1 MADAQTIPAKPR
13 DRAGK
18 GAARAVRREGLV
30 PCVVYGENKD
40 PLSISIDPRVIM
52 KGLELGHFFN
62 TIYSIDVEGGAKE
75 RALPRDV
82 QFHPVT
88 DDPLHVDFLRVGR
101 NTRISVAIPVVFVNE
116 EECPALNEGGQLA
129 INRHEVEV
137 NCSASDIPEEIVADL
152 TGLQIGDTIRIS
164 SITLPDGVEPTITDR
179 DFVIANLQA
188 ATIAEPVET
197 DEDESD
203 ESTED
208 EAEAAEDDADEE
220 SEE

>member
-1 MADAQTIPAKPR
+1 MADAHTIPAKPR

-52 KGLELGHFFN
+52 KGLIEGHFFN
-62 TIYSIDVEGGAKE
+62 TIYSIDVEGGATE

-88 DDPLHVDFLRVGR
+88 DNPLHVDFLRVGR
-101 NTRISVAIPVVFVNE
+101 NTRISVMIPVVFTNE
-116 EECPALNEGGQLA
+116 DDCPALKEGGQLS

-137 NCSASDIPEEIVADL
+137 HCSANDIPEELVADL

-164 SITLPDGVEPTITDR
+164 SINLPDGVVPAITDR
-179 DFVIANLQA
+179 DFVIANLQG
-188 ATIAEPVET
+188 ATISEPVET
-197 DEDESD
+197 DDE
-203 ESTED
+203 EVE
-208 EAEAAEDDADEE
+208 EEDDSEDEE

>member
-1 MADAQTIPAKPR
+1 MADAHTIPAKTR

-52 KGLELGHFFN
+52 KGLEQGHFFN
-62 TIYSIDVEGGAKE
+62 TIYSIDVEGGANE

-82 QFHPVT
+82 QFHGVS
-88 DDPLHVDFLRVGR
+88 DAPLHVDFLRVGR
-101 NTRISVAIPVVFVNE
+101 NTRISVMIPVVFANE
-116 EECPALNEGGQLA
+116 EDCPALNEGGQLA

-137 NCSASDIPEEIVADL
+137 NCSANAIPEELVADL
-152 TGLQIGDTIRIS
+152 AGLQIGDTIRIS
-164 SITLPDGVEPTITDR
+164 SISLPDGVEPTITDR

-188 ATIAEPVET
+188 ATIAEPVEAE
-197 DEDESD
+197 EDE
-203 ESTED
+203 EGAE
-208 EAEAAEDDADEE
+208 EAAEEESADEGT
-220 SEE
+220 EE

>member
-1 MADAQTIPAKPR
+1 MADAHTIPAKPR

-52 KGLELGHFFN
+52 KGLIEGHFFN
-62 TIYSIDVEGGAKE
+62 TIYAIDVEGGTNE

-88 DDPLHVDFLRVGR
+88 DVPLHVDFLRIGR
-101 NTRISVAIPVVFVNE
+101 NTRISVSIPVVFANE
-116 EECPALNEGGQLA
+116 DDCPALNEGGQLS
-129 INRHEVEV
+129 IVRHEVEV
-137 NCSASDIPEEIVADL
+137 HCSANDIPEEFVADL
-152 TGLQIGDTIRIS
+152 TGLHIGDTIRIS
-164 SITLPDGVEPTITDR
+164 SISLPDGVEPTITDR
-179 DFVIANLQA
+179 DFVIANLLG
-188 ATIAEPVET
+188 ATIAEPVEG
-197 DEDESD
+197 EDEGEEGAADD
-203 ESTED
+203 ES
-208 EAEAAEDDADEE
+208 ADEE

>member
-1 MADAQTIPAKPR
+1 MADAHTIPAKPR

-52 KGLELGHFFN
+52 KGLIEGHFFN
-62 TIYSIDVEGGAKE
+62 TIYAIDVEGGKNE

-88 DDPLHVDFLRVGR
+88 DAPLHVDFLRIGR
-101 NTRISVAIPVVFVNE
+101 NTRISVAIPVVFANE
-116 EECPALNEGGQLA
+116 DDCPALNEGGQLA

-137 NCSASDIPEEIVADL
+137 NCSANDIPEEFVADL

-164 SITLPDGVEPTITDR
+164 NITLPEGVVPTITDR

-188 ATIAEPVET
+188 ATIAEPVE
-197 DEDESD
+197 DEEGEEGESAEETSD
-203 ESTED
+203 EEGS
-208 EAEAAEDDADEE
+208 ADEE

>member
-1 MADAQTIPAKPR
+1 MADAHTIPAKTR

-52 KGLELGHFFN
+52 KGLEQGHFFN
-62 TIYSIDVEGGAKE
+62 TIYSIDVEGGANE

-82 QFHPVT
+82 QFHPVS
-88 DDPLHVDFLRVGR
+88 DAPLHVDFLRVGR
-101 NTRISVAIPVVFVNE
+101 NTRISVMIPVVFANE
-116 EECPALNEGGQLA
+116 EDCPALNEGGQLA

-137 NCSASDIPEEIVADL
+137 NCSANAIPEELVADL
-152 TGLQIGDTIRIS
+152 AGLQIGDTIRIS
-164 SITLPDGVEPTITDR
+164 SISLPDGVEPTITDR

-188 ATIAEPVET
+188 ATIAEPVEAE
-197 DEDESD
+197 EDE
-203 ESTED
+203 EGAE
-208 EAEAAEDDADEE
+208 EAAEEESADEGT
-220 SEE
+220 EE

>member
-1 MADAQTIPAKPR
+1 MADAHTIPAKTR

-52 KGLELGHFFN
+52 KGLEQGHFFN
-62 TIYSIDVEGGAKE
+62 TIYSIDVEGGANE

-82 QFHPVT
+82 QFHPVS
-88 DDPLHVDFLRVGR
+88 DAPLHVDFLRVGR
-101 NTRISVAIPVVFVNE
+101 NTRISVMIPVVFANE
-116 EECPALNEGGQLA
+116 EDCPALNEGGQLA

-137 NCSASDIPEEIVADL
+137 NCSANAIPEELVADL
-152 TGLQIGDTIRIS
+152 AGLQIGDTIRIS

-188 ATIAEPVET
+188 ATIAEPVEAE
-197 DEDESD
+197 EDE
-203 ESTED
+203 EGAE
-208 EAEAAEDDADEE
+208 EAAEEESADEGT
-220 SEE
+220 EE

>member
-1 MADAQTIPAKPR
+1 MADAHTIPAKTR

-52 KGLELGHFFN
+52 KGLEQGHFFN
-62 TIYSIDVEGGAKE
+62 TIYSIAVEGGANE

-82 QFHPVT
+82 QFHPVS
-88 DDPLHVDFLRVGR
+88 DAPLHVDFLRVGR
-101 NTRISVAIPVVFVNE
+101 NTRISVMIPVVFANE
-116 EECPALNEGGQLA
+116 EDCPALNEGGQLA

-137 NCSASDIPEEIVADL
+137 NCSANAIPEELVADL
-152 TGLQIGDTIRIS
+152 AGLQIGDTIRIS
-164 SITLPDGVEPTITDR
+164 SISLPDGVEPTITDR

-188 ATIAEPVET
+188 ATIAEPVEAE
-197 DEDESD
+197 EDE
-203 ESTED
+203 EGAE
-208 EAEAAEDDADEE
+208 EAAEEESADEGT
-220 SEE
+220 EE

>member
-1 MADAQTIPAKPR
+1 MADAHTIPAKPR

-52 KGLELGHFFN
+52 KGLIEGHFFN
-62 TIYSIDVEGGAKE
+62 TIYAIDVEGGKSE

-88 DDPLHVDFLRVGR
+88 DVPLHVDFLRIGR
-101 NTRISVAIPVVFVNE
+101 NTRISVSIPVVFANE
-116 EECPALNEGGQLA
+116 DDCPALNEGGQLA
-129 INRHEVEV
+129 IVRHEVEV
-137 NCSASDIPEEIVADL
+137 NCSANDIPEEFIADL

-164 SITLPDGVEPTITDR
+164 SITLPADVEPVITDR

-188 ATIAEPVET
+188 ATIAEPVEEEGEEG
-197 DEDESD
+197 EDG
-203 ESTED
+203 
-208 EAEAAEDDADEE
+208 AEDSADEESADEE

>member
-1 MADAQTIPAKPR
+1 MADAHTIPAKPR
-13 DRAGK
+13 ERAGK

-52 KGLELGHFFN
+52 KGLEEGHFFN
-62 TIYSIDVEGGAKE
+62 TIYSIDVEGASSE

-88 DDPLHVDFLRVGR
+88 DNPLHVDFLRVGR
-101 NTRISVAIPVVFVNE
+101 NTRISVMIPVVFANE
-116 EECPALNEGGQLA
+116 DDCPALNEGGQLA

-137 NCSASDIPEEIVADL
+137 NCSANDIPEEFVVDL
-152 TGLQIGDTIRIS
+152 TGLQIGDTIRMS

-179 DFVIANLQA
+179 DFVVANLQA
-188 ATIAEPVET
+188 ATIAEPVE
-197 DEDESD
+197 EE
-203 ESTED
+203 EGE
-208 EAEAAEDDADEE
+208 EGEEEAAEDEDSADEE